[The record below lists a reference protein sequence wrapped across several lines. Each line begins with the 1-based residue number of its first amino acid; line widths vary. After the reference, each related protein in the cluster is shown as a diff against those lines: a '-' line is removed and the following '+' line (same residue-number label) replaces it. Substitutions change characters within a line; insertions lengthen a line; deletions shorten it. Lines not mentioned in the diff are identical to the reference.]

1 MSLTAKWG
9 PALHHHH
16 NHAPPADGSR
26 IWRSEDGV
34 HIDLRGLAEPSA
46 TVLQIGDTK
55 NLRRVLYLTLQLA
68 EMQRRQLLILNLQDG
83 FYYGLED
90 VGARRGG
97 WRAPARFPDRSASGR
112 SRSLSA

>member
-46 TVLQIGDTK
+46 TVLSTIESGDVDAALVGHFDQEPIFLYPELEERGWSHEVVESHCGDCEGGFM
-55 NLRRVLYLTLQLA
+55 LRMVRW
-68 EMQRRQLLILNLQDG
+68 G
-83 FYYGLED
+83 
-90 VGARRGG
+90 
-97 WRAPARFPDRSASGR
+97 
-112 SRSLSA
+112 